1 MKGYKQQCFT
11 LIIMLANNTFDKKR
25 LNQADF
31 SECFPHQ
38 TSDKKRV
45 LRLFTDW

>member
-1 MKGYKQQCFT
+1 
-11 LIIMLANNTFDKKR
+11 MLANNTFDKKR

-38 TSDKKRV
+38 TSDKKKGFKAFH
-45 LRLFTDW
+45 RLVTLEN